1 MALDFPSSPLI
12 GQVYTNPSNGYTYEY
27 DGSKWTISPS
37 LATTSTGQFI
47 VSNSAPSI
55 TTATTGDVWMNTAT
69 TPVVA
74 YVFNGVSWNRLNAG
88 VNAYGPTGSEPANAL
103 AGDLYYDTT
112 LSTLTVYNGAVW
124 TPYATQQYVINAIT
138 AHLAAA
144 DPHPQ
149 YTTAVEAAAA
159 APVQSVAQGTGI
171 TVTDDTLG
179 NYTVTLDQ
187 THTNTLYDPIGAGA
201 AAVAASTVSTF
212 VGSLPVAASDA
223 AAALLGVAIGQPYA
237 VSPAT
242 LSSHLRVRLT

>member
-1 MALDFPSSPLI
+1 MALDFPLSPTL
-12 GQVYTNPSNGYTYEY
+12 GQVYVNPSNGYTYQW
-27 DGSKWTISPS
+27 DSSKWVISPAVS
-37 LATTSTGQFI
+37 STSPGQFV
-47 VSNSAPSI
+47 VSNTAPTSANL
-55 TTATTGDVWMNTAT
+55 GDIWVNTST
-69 TPVVA
+69 TPVIANV
-74 YVFNGVSWNRLNAG
+74 YNGLTWERLNAG

-124 TPYATQQYVINAIT
+124 TPYATQQYVTNAIT